1 MLCSQSIEP
10 AKWNVLECSML
21 FCTIWKERSTAWP
34 LNYVV
39 VPLGT
44 RQQQKKRILN
54 KLFEALERNGTK
66 RKRKKHKGNTFSVCW
81 CWCTF
86 DCGNDS
92 NMICSTWSIFTLYSS
107 TGLYTSTQ
115 RHLCVRLFVLDYF
128 FVVGRSCCCCCTSSL
143 ASRRMFCFDIEMLL
157 FSDFLSGHG
166 TMKRPQNS
174 NDRWIKKWKIELFE
188 NLESFRRSMW
198 RVSLYHVSRQH
209 TQRKLTIEKKL
220 L

>member
-1 MLCSQSIEP
+1 MVRS
-10 AKWNVLECSML
+10 
-21 FCTIWKERSTAWP
+21 ERER
-34 LNYVV
+34 
-39 VPLGT
+39 GT
-44 RQQQKKRILN
+44 R
-54 KLFEALERNGTK
+54 ET
-66 RKRKKHKGNTFSVCW
+66 HTFSV

-128 FVVGRSCCCCCTSSL
+128 LLSAGAVVAVVRL
-143 ASRRMFCFDIEMLL
+143 VLLHVVFCFDIEMLL

-166 TMKRPQNS
+166 TMTRPQNS
-174 NDRWIKKWKIELFE
+174 NDRWIKFKKWKIELFE